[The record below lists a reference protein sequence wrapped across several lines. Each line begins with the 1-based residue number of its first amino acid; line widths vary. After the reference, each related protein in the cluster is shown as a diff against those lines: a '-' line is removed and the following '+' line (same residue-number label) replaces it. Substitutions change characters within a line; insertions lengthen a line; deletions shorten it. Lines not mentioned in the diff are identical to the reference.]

1 MRVLV
6 PRWLVALGAALLW
19 VVVSVALS
27 AVFTAGVVVVEAS
40 AGVAVPVAAVFS
52 IASAAA

>member
-1 MRVLV
+1 M
-6 PRWLVALGAALLW
+6 GAALLW
-19 VVVSVALS
+19 VAVSVALS

-40 AGVAVPVAAVFS
+40 VGVAVPVAAVFS